1 MAFGELHPHVLGRIV
16 LRPVAH
22 GNYWMKFSSRSPF
35 VLTLAVFAWY
45 MFTVVDEDEVGD
57 ERENVE

>member
-1 MAFGELHPHVLGRIV
+1 V

-22 GNYWMKFSSRSPF
+22 GNYLDEILFAAAF

-45 MFTVVDEDEVGD
+45 MLTDVDEEEVGD